1 MTTID
6 LDPTRVEEFAGR
18 MGSLLNDAFL
28 ALSISLG
35 HQTGLFDT
43 MAGLPASTS
52 AEIAE
57 AADLDERYVRE
68 VLGAL
73 TTGGITTYDGELS
86 TYVLPGEHAALLTRA
101 AGVGNMAAV
110 TQFVAVFGSVEQDIV
125 TCFREGG
132 GVPYS
137 KFPTFHRVMAELSKE
152 TIDAT
157 LIDGTLGLV
166 DGLRERLETG
176 IDVADVGCGA
186 GYAMN
191 LLGRAFPNSR
201 FTGFDF
207 SEEAIGA
214 ARTQRQDWG
223 LTNVAFEVRDVADL
237 DLTDV
242 YDLVTAFDAI
252 HDQADPAA
260 VLRGLSDSLR
270 SDGVFLCVD
279 VAASSHLEDNLEH
292 PLGPVI
298 YTTSTF
304 HCMTVSLALD
314 GAGLGA
320 AWGEQTAHAMLADV
334 GFTSVDSH
342 RLEGDPVN
350 VYYVARKG

>member
-1 MTTID
+1 MTATE
-6 LDPTRVEEFAGR
+6 LDPTRIEEFAGR
-18 MGSLLNDAFL
+18 MGGLLNDAL
-28 ALSISLG
+28 LSLSISLG

-43 MAGLPASTS
+43 MAELPPATS
-52 AEIAE
+52 SDVAK

-73 TTGGITTYDGELS
+73 TTGGITTYDPDLS
-86 TYVLPGEHAALLTRA
+86 TYSLPGEHAALLTRA
-101 AGVGNMAAV
+101 AGVANMAAL

-191 LLGRAFPNSR
+191 VLGRAFPNSR

-214 ARTQRQDWG
+214 ARTQAQDWG
-223 LTNVAFEVRDVADL
+223 LTNVAFEVRDVANL
-237 DLTDV
+237 DLTDA

-260 VLRGLSDSLR
+260 VLRRLSDSLR

>member
-1 MTTID
+1 
-6 LDPTRVEEFAGR
+6 
-18 MGSLLNDAFL
+18 
-28 ALSISLG
+28 
-35 HQTGLFDT
+35 
-43 MAGLPASTS
+43 
-52 AEIAE
+52 
-57 AADLDERYVRE
+57 

-73 TTGGITTYDGELS
+73 TTGGITTYDGELG
-86 TYVLPGEHAALLTRA
+86 TYALPGEHAALLTRA
-101 AGVGNMAAV
+101 AGVGNMARL
-110 TQFVAVFGSVEQDIV
+110 TQFVAMLGSVEQDII

-137 KFPTFHRVMAELSKE
+137 MFPTFHRLMAELSKE

-166 DGLRERLETG
+166 EGLQERLETG

-191 LLGRAFPNSR
+191 VLGRAFPNSR

-214 ARTQRQDWG
+214 ARTQAQDWG
-223 LTNVAFEVRDVADL
+223 LTNVGFEVRDVTNL
-237 DLTDV
+237 DLTGA

-298 YTTSTF
+298 YTISTF

-334 GFTSVDSH
+334 GFTSVGSH
-342 RLEGDPVN
+342 RLEGDPFN